1 MDITKILEYQKL
13 DSELFKLEKALRDNP
28 NKKIA
33 SEMSNNAKMAQQRS
47 VGLEKKAGEL
57 LAEVD
62 TVKKQFQIQTDKM
75 KQVMAKD
82 VDSMS
87 KEEVEAMLSL
97 KDKLSQ
103 NLNILDK
110 NLTKLAESVNAVL
123 ADFNKTIKTYNLA
136 KEKFTQSKT
145 AYDKDVEAVEPKK
158 VELEKGLVKL
168 EKGIDSSLMEKYKKR
183 RNDNLF
189 PVLVPLKGGRSCG
202 GCHMELPAA
211 EVAKLKTE
219 GILSCEHCR
228 RIIYYA
234 ED

>member
-13 DSELFKLEKALRDNP
+13 DSELFKLEKALRDNS
-28 NKKIA
+28 NKKTA
-33 SEMSNNAKMAQQRS
+33 SEMSNNAKVAQQHS

-62 TVKKQFQIQTDKM
+62 TIRKQFQIQTGKM
-75 KQVMAKD
+75 AQVMAKN
-82 VDSMS
+82 VEAMS
-87 KEEVEAMLSL
+87 KEEVELMLSL

-110 NLTKLAESVNAVL
+110 NLTKLAENVNAVL
-123 ADFNKTIKTYNLA
+123 ADFNKTIKTYNIA
-136 KEKFTQSKT
+136 KEKFTQSKA

-158 VELEKGLVKL
+158 IELEKGLFKL
-168 EKGIDSSLMEKYKKR
+168 EKGIDADLMEKYKKR
-183 RNDNLF
+183 RSDNLF

-211 EVAKLKTE
+211 EVAKLRTN

-228 RIIYYA
+228 RIIYYS